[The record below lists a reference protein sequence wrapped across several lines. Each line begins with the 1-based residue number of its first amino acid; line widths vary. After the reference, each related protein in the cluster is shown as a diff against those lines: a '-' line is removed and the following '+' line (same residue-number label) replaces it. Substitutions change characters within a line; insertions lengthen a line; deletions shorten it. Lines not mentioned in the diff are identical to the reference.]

1 MWDALVTAGNLI
13 IIPALLTTALDQR
26 AYIPRLTSG
35 ISVVGITAV
44 VIGLVGVGLTLSPIV
59 LGIVGA
65 IWLFIFLFRHE
76 PPALSTADTR
86 KGESP

>member
-1 MWDALVTAGNLI
+1 MWDALITAGNLI

-44 VIGLVGVGLTLSPIV
+44 VIGLVGAGLILSPIV

-76 PPALSTADTR
+76 PPTMSVAATTDDKST
-86 KGESP
+86 